1 MHSSSKK
8 VYLIGLNNDTLEV
21 ASVAK
26 KIGIKV
32 EAIINDYFEEDFFE
46 GIPVIRTD
54 QANLQYAVINCSSSI
69 SPLKTQKHFT
79 SIGFNVQYF
88 AEFMVQCTGKFPQRF
103 LKFSSELEKIQ
114 NLYTELSDE
123 ISKKHFSSVTG
134 FRSFGDLE
142 YMADFEVNIK
152 NQYLDMAKKLDPSS
166 FMDVG
171 GFDGDTSEL
180 LLSNLNGLTRIE
192 LFEPNKTNIENAKI
206 RLQNH
211 DCVNYHMYGLGNKNF
226 VTRMSDDGSSSQVN
240 DEGELEIKIKR
251 LDDIDIEAVDF
262 IKIDIEGAELSFLKG
277 ARGFL
282 KETKPNLAI
291 ASYHFVDDLITIP
304 NFVRNEIFCDYELYF
319 RHYTQGWSESI
330 LYFVPAR

>member
-1 MHSSSKK
+1 
-8 VYLIGLNNDTLEV
+8 
-21 ASVAK
+21 
-26 KIGIKV
+26 
-32 EAIINDYFEEDFFE
+32 
-46 GIPVIRTD
+46 
-54 QANLQYAVINCSSSI
+54 
-69 SPLKTQKHFT
+69 
-79 SIGFNVQYF
+79 
-88 AEFMVQCTGKFPQRF
+88 
-103 LKFSSELEKIQ
+103 
-114 NLYTELSDE
+114 
-123 ISKKHFSSVTG
+123 
-134 FRSFGDLE
+134 
-142 YMADFEVNIK
+142 
-152 NQYLDMAKKLDPSS
+152 
-166 FMDVG
+166 
-171 GFDGDTSEL
+171 
-180 LLSNLNGLTRIE
+180 
-192 LFEPNKTNIENAKI
+192 
-206 RLQNH
+206 
-211 DCVNYHMYGLGNKNF
+211 MYGLGNKNF